1 MRATAAGLDHIG
13 AADLA
18 ASAPLFSL
26 RRWPLFRPGLFT
38 PPASRSAGQ
47 HGSRVCERH
56 FVSAADLPVA
66 YLTLPHPVGAL
77 CAPPG
82 RQRAPSAAPSKSRPE
97 WRLFRVGSLHPKE
110 RLLSGREGGGWPA
123 APLHRRPI
131 HHARLAASRR
141 RPWPRASA
149 RPKGRA
155 NEPFEGCCVRTD
167 DGRQRDDHF
176 VLARGRRANSSGGSS
191 FCSGWPPRVDPQ
203 GSAPARLAGRPARP
217 TDRLR
222 PNWPCARPPSSNC
235 QVPSFGPLSPAGR
248 PAAVPLFTSANSLAR
263 SLALHCDPRTSWPAL
278 CIVRARERE
287 YI

>member
-217 TDRLR
+217 TDR
-222 PNWPCARPPSSNC
+222 PTGYA
-235 QVPSFGPLSPAGR
+235 QTGR
-248 PAAVPLFTSANSLAR
+248 
-263 SLALHCDPRTSWPAL
+263 
-278 CIVRARERE
+278 VRARRAP
-287 YI
+287 IVKCPPLGRSRRLAGQRLFHFSRAPTRSLSIVIRARAGQRFAL

>member
-203 GSAPARLAGRPARP
+203 GSAPARLAGRPASPTDRP
-217 TDRLR
+217 TDR
-222 PNWPCARPPSSNC
+222 PVTPKPAVCAPAELQLSSA
-235 QVPSFGPLSPAGR
+235 LLWAALAGWQASGCSTFHER
-248 PAAVPLFTSANSLAR
+248 QLAR
-263 SLALHCDPRTSWPAL
+263 SLARSPL
-278 CIVRARERE
+278 
-287 YI
+287 